1 MRKVFKIAAWSV
13 GGLAVLA
20 GAAALY
26 AQIGSERRMNRIVT
40 VAPSSVAVPT
50 TAEALARGKYL
61 YDSRGC
67 IDCHARDGAGRTF
80 IDDGALMVRG
90 PNLTAGRNGIAASYS
105 DLDWVR
111 SIRHGVG
118 PQGKPLLI
126 MPSEDYAR
134 LSDEDLGAMIAYIR
148 SLQPVDGAPR
158 ELRLP
163 LPVRF
168 AYAVGIIRDASEKID
183 HSHKPVPP
191 QDDVIAQGAYVAN
204 MCMGCHGENFTGG
217 KIPGGPP
224 DWPAAAN
231 LTPVAGGAM
240 AHYPDVASFSAMLR
254 SGKRPDG
261 TAIAVMPFESLS
273 ELDDGEI
280 AAMHAYFRSLSPAGK

>member
-1 MRKVFKIAAWSV
+1 MHKALKIAAWTI
-13 GGLAVLA
+13 GGLVVLV

-26 AQIGSERRMNRIVT
+26 AQIGSERRMNRIVSLT
-40 VAPSSVAVPT
+40 PSPVAIPSD
-50 TAEALARGKYL
+50 AEALARGKYL

-67 IDCHARDGAGRTF
+67 IDCHARDGAGRTLV
-80 IDDGALMVRG
+80 DDGALVIRG
-90 PNLTAGRNGIAASYS
+90 PNLTAGKAGIASGYS

-111 SIRHGVG
+111 AIRHGVG

-134 LSDEDLGAMIAYIR
+134 LSDEDLGSMIAYIR
-148 SLQPVDGAPR
+148 SLPPVDGEPR

-168 AYAVGIIRDASEKID
+168 AYAVGIIKDASEKID
-183 HSHKPVPP
+183 HAYKPAPP
-191 QDDVIAQGAYVAN
+191 QDDVIAQGEYVAN
-204 MCMGCHGENFTGG
+204 MCMGCHGLSFTGG

-240 AHYPDVASFSAMLR
+240 ARYPDVASFSAMLR

-261 TAIAVMPFESLS
+261 TGIAVMPFESLS
-273 ELDDGEI
+273 ELDDGEV
-280 AAMHAYFRSLSPAGK
+280 AAMYAYFRSLSPAGK

>member
-1 MRKVFKIAAWSV
+1 MRRILKISAWTI
-13 GGLAVLA
+13 GGIAVLA

-26 AQIGSERRMNRIVT
+26 AQIGSERRMNRIVAVT
-40 VAPSSVAVPT
+40 PSPVMIPT

-67 IDCHARDGAGRTF
+67 IDCHGRDGAGRTF
-80 IDDGALMVRG
+80 IDDGALVIRG
-90 PNLTAGRNGIAASYS
+90 PNLTAGKAGIAAGYG

-111 SIRHGVG
+111 AIRHGVG

-134 LSDEDLGAMIAYIR
+134 LSDEDLGSMIAYIR
-148 SLQPVDGAPR
+148 SLPPVDGLQR

-183 HSHKPVPP
+183 HAYKPTPP
-191 QDDVIAQGAYVAN
+191 QDGVIAQGAYVAS
-204 MCMGCHGENFTGG
+204 MCMGCHGEGFTGG

-231 LTPVAGGAM
+231 LTPVTGGAM
-240 AHYPDVASFSAMLR
+240 SRYPDTASFSAMLR

-261 TAIAVMPFESLS
+261 TAIAVMPFESLA
-273 ELDDGEI
+273 ELNDDEV
-280 AAMHAYFRSLSPAGK
+280 AAMYAYFRSLAPAGK

>member
-1 MRKVFKIAAWSV
+1 MRKVLKISAWII
-13 GGLAVLA
+13 GGVAVLV

-26 AQIGSERRMNRIVT
+26 AQFGAERRMNRIVAVT
-40 VAPSSVAVPT
+40 PSPVAILTDPA
-50 TAEALARGKYL
+50 ALARGKYL

-67 IDCHARDGAGRTF
+67 MDCHARDGAGRTF
-80 IDDGALMVRG
+80 IDDGALVVRG
-90 PNLTAGRNGIAASYS
+90 PNLTAGKAGIATGYS

-111 SIRHGVG
+111 AIRHGVG

-134 LSDEDLGAMIAYIR
+134 LSDEDLGALIAYIR
-148 SLQPVDGAPR
+148 SLPPVDGEPR

-168 AYAVGIIRDASEKID
+168 AYAVGIIKDASEKID
-183 HSHKPVPP
+183 HSYRPMPP
-191 QDDVIAQGAYVAN
+191 KEDLIAQGAYVAA
-204 MCMGCHGENFTGG
+204 MCMGCHGEGFTGG

-240 AHYPDVASFSAMLR
+240 LRYPDTASFAAMLR

-273 ELDDGEI
+273 ELNDDEVT
-280 AAMHAYFRSLSPAGK
+280 AMYAYFRSLAPAGK